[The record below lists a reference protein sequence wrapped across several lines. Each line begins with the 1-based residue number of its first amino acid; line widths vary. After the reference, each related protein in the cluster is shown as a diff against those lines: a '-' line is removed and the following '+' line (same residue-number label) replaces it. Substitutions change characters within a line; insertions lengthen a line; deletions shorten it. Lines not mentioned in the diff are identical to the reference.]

1 MKLYIIGGS
10 PCSGKSTVAE
20 AIAARWGLT
29 YFKVDD
35 HLDRYLQKAA
45 EEGKPAC
52 AAVQGM
58 SPEQIWMRDAHEQ
71 CREELKIYE
80 EIFGYVWQDI
90 ASLDAPEGII
100 TEGAAYL
107 PSLVKQLGIPP
118 EKYLSITPA
127 KAFQLHHYSKREWV
141 PYVLAGCSN
150 QEKAFAN
157 WMERDALFAVAV
169 QQQCDRCGYR
179 SVINDGSLS
188 PEDLIQ
194 LTAAHFALL

>member
-20 AIAARWGLT
+20 AIAAHWGLT

-35 HLDRYLQKAA
+35 HLDSYLQKGA
-45 EEGKPAC
+45 EAGKPAC
-52 AAVQGM
+52 AAVQAM

-100 TEGAAYL
+100 TEGAAFL
-107 PSLVKQLGIPP
+107 PALVKQLGILP
-118 EKYLSITPA
+118 ERYLSIMPA
-127 KAFQLHHYSKREWV
+127 KAFQVYHYSKREWV
-141 PYVLAGCSN
+141 PCVLAECSN

-157 WMERDALFAVAV
+157 WMERDALFAAAV
-169 QQQCDRCGYR
+169 QQQCAQCGYR
-179 SVINDGSLS
+179 SVINDGSLA
-188 PEDLIQ
+188 PNELIE
-194 LTAAHFALL
+194 LAAAHFALL